1 MAIYLTVESFTTAL
15 HRGRRPMQPYDE
27 RRRSRP
33 SLRSVVTLFLAPFPP
48 SPSLSLH
55 LTVICHIGRSGILF
69 SCGTHARTHLPL
81 PLMELEVSS
90 LRAVGIQRFLP
101 LR

>member
-33 SLRSVVTLFLAPFPP
+33 LLRSAVTLFLAPFPP
-48 SPSLSLH
+48 LSLP

-81 PLMELEVSS
+81 PPMELEVSS